1 MSELERLLA
10 TRGIPAQGEAW
21 VHGMWTPRVWLQ
33 CLGGIL
39 RGRRLVRMTHG
50 SLSPVYLKLSSPWK
64 KRLVSPI
71 ERLLFALSSEVA
83 VTGPWEERWCRAW
96 GLCGPFRT
104 IDPKTFFKFPTTPL
118 PPLTGARTRML
129 YLGRR
134 HPLKGVEELEE
145 AVAGLGGIELEVAT
159 NVFGD
164 ERERVFERSDVLVL
178 PTRSENFGLVVA
190 EALERGLRVI
200 VTDGAPAWD
209 PAPDENARYEFG
221 LGGRLLYVRGYADA
235 PRPGRIE
242 MLRTALSTMVQSSQT
257 KEISS

>member
-10 TRGIPAQGEAW
+10 TRGIPAQGETW
-21 VHGMWTPRVWLQ
+21 VHGMWTPRVWLR
-33 CLGGIL
+33 CMAAIL

-96 GLCGPFRT
+96 GLRGPFRT
-104 IDPKTFFKFPTTPL
+104 IDPKTFFKFPVA
-118 PPLTGARTRML
+118 PPPPIAGAAARVL

-134 HPLKGVEELEE
+134 HPLKGVDELEE
-145 AVAGLGGIELEVAT
+145 AVADLGRVELEVAT

-164 ERERVFERSDVLVL
+164 ERERAFARSDVLVL

-190 EALERGLRVI
+190 EALERGLRVV

-209 PAPDENARYEFG
+209 PASGGSADCEFA

-235 PRPGRIE
+235 SRSERVE
-242 MLRTALSTMVQSSQT
+242 MLRVALATMVQSSRT
-257 KEISS
+257 KEILS